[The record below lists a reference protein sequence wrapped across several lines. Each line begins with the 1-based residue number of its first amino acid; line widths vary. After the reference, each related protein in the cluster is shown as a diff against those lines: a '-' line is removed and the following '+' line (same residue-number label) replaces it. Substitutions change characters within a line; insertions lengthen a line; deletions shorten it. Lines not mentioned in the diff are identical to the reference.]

1 MNPLH
6 SLTLGDL
13 VREHRRSWPLGT
25 AVVDGDVRLTYP
37 ELDDR
42 VNRLCSS
49 LAAEGVGPGDRLLWL
64 GQNSFRILESL
75 LAAAKLGAVLCVA
88 NWRQSAAELRF
99 VIDDLAPAVV
109 FWQQEAI
116 GDAVAAARDEAETK
130 ALWVQADA
138 TGEGSY
144 EALLAAGSATDPEI
158 AVDPSAPVLAL
169 YTAAFDGTPNA

>member
-13 VREHRRSWPLGT
+13 LREHRRSWPLGT

-88 NWRQSAAELRF
+88 NWRQSPAELRF
-99 VIDDLAPAVV
+99 VLDDLAPAVV

-116 GDAVAAARDEAETK
+116 GAAVAAAR
-130 ALWVQADA
+130 
-138 TGEGSY
+138 
-144 EALLAAGSATDPEI
+144 
-158 AVDPSAPVLAL
+158 
-169 YTAAFDGTPNA
+169 